1 MKTMHR
7 PACLAAAL
15 LLGGCASVSPDG
27 GFGAAAGIA
36 SAHGAP
42 AAQLARTEHDTQAI
56 SAQVTQQLKQP
67 LGVDDA
73 VRIAVVHNPA
83 MQAQYWEAGI
93 AEADLVQAGRL
104 PNPRLEFQRTHGG
117 GELAIERSLTLDL
130 VRVLT
135 MPLAQRIERG
145 HVEQTQLELASA
157 ILKQAA
163 DTRRAWFE
171 AVAARQAVEY
181 AQQVQD
187 AAEAAAELTGRM
199 VKAGNSSALDL
210 AQQEAFQAE
219 AAAATLRSR
228 QAAVAAR
235 ERLARLMGVSGA
247 EEAFTLPDR
256 LPDLPATPAELAD
269 VERLA
274 LIGRVDLQ
282 AAKAQTAAT
291 AANLGLTRSTRFINV
306 LDLGGV
312 RNSDSGQPR
321 QTGYA
326 IALEVP
332 LFDWGGARVA
342 RAEAIYMQSVQRYAA
357 AAGDARSEAREA
369 YQAYR
374 SAYDAARHF
383 RDRVIPLRKKISDE
397 TLLRYNGMLASVFDL
412 IADARNQAAAV
423 SAYIDAQRD
432 FWVAD
437 TQLHAALGGKL
448 PADAFKETKQ

>member
-7 PACLAAAL
+7 PAWLAAAL

-27 GFGAAAGIA
+27 GFGAAAGLA

-42 AAQLARTEHDTQAI
+42 SAQLARTSHDTEAI
-56 SAQVTQQLKQP
+56 AAQVAQQLKQT

-73 VRIAVVHNPA
+73 VRIAVVHNPS
-83 MQAQYWEAGI
+83 MQARYWEAGI

-117 GELAIERSLTLDL
+117 DALSIERSLTLDL

-135 MPLAQRIERG
+135 MPLALRVERG
-145 HVEQTQLELASA
+145 RVEQARLEVAAA
-157 ILKQAA
+157 ILQHAA

-171 AVAARQAVEY
+171 AVAARQAVDY
-181 AQQVQD
+181 AQQVED
-187 AAEAAAELTGRM
+187 AAAAAAELTGRM

-228 QAAVAAR
+228 QAASAAR
-235 ERLARLMGVSGA
+235 ERLARLLGVSGA
-247 EEAFTLPDR
+247 PGAFTLPER
-256 LPDLPATPAELAD
+256 LPDLPAAPAELAD

-274 LIGRVDLQ
+274 LAGRVDLQ
-282 AAKAQTAAT
+282 AAKARTEAT
-291 AANLGLTRSTRFINV
+291 AASLGLTRSTRFINV
-306 LDLGGV
+306 LDLGAV
-312 RNSDSGQPR
+312 RNSDSGAAR
-321 QTGYA
+321 QSGYA

-369 YQAYR
+369 YQAYH
-374 SAYDAARHF
+374 SAYAAARHY
-383 RDRVIPLRKKISDE
+383 RDRVIPLRKKISEE
-397 TLLRYNGMLASVFDL
+397 TLLRYNGMLVSVFEL

-423 SAYIDAQRD
+423 SAYIEAQRE
-432 FWVAD
+432 FWLAD

-448 PADAFKETKQ
+448 PPDAFKETKQ